1 MHLARP
7 SRGDLAWLSLAV
19 LAVSTTGP
27 LIAATDA
34 AALSIAFWRVAL
46 GSAVIGVWVLLRHRV
61 ELFALSRREWSLLV
75 LAGLFLGAHFATWVP
90 SLRFT
95 SVASSTALVAT
106 QPVWAALIARARGLD
121 VPRQAWIGIGVALIG
136 VVALTGIDVSLDP
149 RSLLGNGLALAGAV
163 LAALYMTVTEQA
175 RTTVS
180 TLTTTFVLFGSA
192 AGFTLIVALLF
203 GEPLTGFSTQAW
215 TLILALTVIG
225 QLIGHGLFNRVV
237 ATTSATIVSLAILLE
252 MPGATIIA
260 AIALG
265 QLPPLTVLPA
275 VALIFAGLVIVIRS
289 IRSGT
294 PLESSPA

>member
-7 SRGDLAWLSLAV
+7 SRADLAWLGLAV

-34 AALSIAFWRVAL
+34 PALSIAFWRVAI
-46 GSAVIGVWVLLRHRV
+46 GSAVIGLWVLARHRDEV
-61 ELFALSRREWSLLV
+61 FALSRREWSLLM

-121 VPRQAWIGIGVALIG
+121 VPRQAWVGIGVALLG

-149 RSLLGNGLALAGAV
+149 RSLVGNGLALAGAI
-163 LAALYMTVTEQA
+163 LAALYMTVTERA

-192 AGFTLIVALLF
+192 AVFTLLVALLF
-203 GEPLTGFSTQAW
+203 GQPLTGFSAQAW
-215 TLILALTVIG
+215 GLILTLTVIG
-225 QLIGHGLFNRVV
+225 QLIGHGLLNRVV
-237 ATTSATIVSLAILLE
+237 ATTSATVVSLAILLE

-265 QLPPLTVLPA
+265 QLPSAAVLPA

-289 IRSGT
+289 IRSAT